1 MSEFERP
8 DFTPKPRP
16 GNDSGIERGVAP
28 RTFPG
33 GPDLPTLFQRLTL
46 AFAAF
51 AIAATPA
58 IGAAPAKKPP
68 AKAAAKPAPKAAPK
82 PVPPPALPD
91 TPEIAELRRAFRF
104 AFPIYEV
111 LRTRTLQLAR
121 AEKAGVP
128 NAVNILLPKTT
139 LVTASDRDV
148 TTPNNDTLYAS
159 AWLDLSG
166 GPQILTVP
174 GLPAR
179 YNSAALMSLTTD
191 NTAILGT
198 RTGGNGGR
206 YMIVGPGWKGDL
218 PQGAEL
224 VRSATNDAWLLVRV
238 VVNGE
243 KDLETATKSLA
254 GFTLAPADGD
264 AAPMPMMAAP
274 PNPGGKIFLTAVNEA
289 LLRSIANPDLTA
301 HAGEFAA
308 LGIGTTPTPEQEAL
322 WTKWLPS
329 LRAELKAGLADAG
342 ETVNGWSYPAM
353 AIGDFGKDD
362 DLRSYVALG
371 GLAALPRIEAMY
383 LTARTDKDGLPL
395 TGAKSWRVKL
405 PPRMPIGAFWSL
417 TMYEATPDGRLFFVP
432 NQLDRYAI
440 GDRSYHLRPERDG
453 SYEIFVQNAMP
464 QGERVVN
471 WLPAPKGKFVLVFRA
486 YLPRE
491 QMLDGSFR
499 LPPVEEGEVIP

>member
-1 MSEFERP
+1 
-8 DFTPKPRP
+8 
-16 GNDSGIERGVAP
+16 
-28 RTFPG
+28 
-33 GPDLPTLFQRLTL
+33 LPTFFQRLTL
-46 AFAAF
+46 ALAAF

-58 IGAAPAKKPP
+58 IGAAPAKKPV

-82 PVPPPALPD
+82 LVPPPPLPD

-111 LRTRTLQLAR
+111 LRTRTIQLAR

-128 NAVNILLPKTT
+128 NAVNMLLPKPT
-139 LVTASDRDV
+139 LVTATDRDV

-166 GPQILTVP
+166 GPQMLTIPALP
-174 GLPAR
+174 GR
-179 YNSAALMSLTTD
+179 YHSAALMSLQTD

-206 YMIVGPGWKGDL
+206 YMIVGPGWRGDA

-238 VVNGE
+238 LVNGE
-243 KDLETATKSLA
+243 KDLENAAKALG
-254 GFTLAPADGD
+254 GFTLSPAEGD
-264 AAPMPMMAAP
+264 AAPVPMMAAP
-274 PNPGGKIFLTAVNEA
+274 PTPGAKTFLAAVNEA
-289 LLRSIANPDLTA
+289 LLRSLANPDLTA
-301 HAGEFAA
+301 RAAGFAN

-322 WTKWLPS
+322 WAKWLPS
-329 LRAELKAGLADAG
+329 LRAELKAGVPGTAEVVD
-342 ETVNGWSYPAM
+342 GWSYPAM
-353 AIGDFGKDD
+353 AIGDFGTND
-362 DLRSYVALG
+362 DLRSAIALG

-383 LTARTDKDGLPL
+383 LTARTDKDGQPL
-395 TGAKSWRVKL
+395 TGAKAYRVKL
-405 PPRMPIGAFWSL
+405 PARMPIGAFWSL

-432 NQLDRYAI
+432 NELNRYAV
-440 GDRSYHLRPERDG
+440 GDRSFHLRAERDG

-486 YLPRE
+486 YLPRA